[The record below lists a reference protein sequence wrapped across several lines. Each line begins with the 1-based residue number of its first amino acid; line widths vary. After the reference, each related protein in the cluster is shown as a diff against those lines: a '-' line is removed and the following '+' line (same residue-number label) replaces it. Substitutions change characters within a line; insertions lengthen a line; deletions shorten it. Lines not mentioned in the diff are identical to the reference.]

1 MITSLK
7 KPFSLS
13 SASCLAGGSHCSTDP
28 FDARM
33 TEGKFI
39 RGKFDFRNDMRREDR
54 LDLVLD
60 EGEFDG

>member
-1 MITSLK
+1 
-7 KPFSLS
+7 
-13 SASCLAGGSHCSTDP
+13 
-28 FDARM
+28 M